1 MIFMKT
7 IKNFRNFN
15 SVNEEFVPKQIT
27 KESRNSALLNLSAT
41 LDKSKLDLLNLLLL
55 NIGAFYQVEYG
66 GSLTAYNKETG
77 ANIFPT
83 TATEVQK
90 YYNELCKGFN
100 VEQFQ
105 MLAEVLSSFAKD
117 LRIDTQ
123 SIGAEAGRKLTA
135 GRYAMQEEPVV
146 AKRAG
151 ETMAKE
157 SYRNR

>member
-1 MIFMKT
+1 MRL
-7 IKNFRNFN
+7 IKKFTNFS
-15 SVNEEFVPKQIT
+15 SVNEEFIPKVVT
-27 KESRNSALLNLSAT
+27 KESRIEALAELSST
-41 LDKSKLDLLNLLLL
+41 LDKNKLEQLNVLLL
-55 NIGAFYQVEYG
+55 GVASFYSSADST

-83 TATEVQK
+83 TSTEVRK
-90 YYNELCKGFN
+90 YYDELCKSFN

>member
-1 MIFMKT
+1 MKT

-15 SVNEEFVPKQIT
+15 SVNEEFIPKQIT

-83 TATEVQK
+83 TSTEVRK
-90 YYNELCKGFN
+90 YYDDFSRGLN

-105 MLAEVLSSFAKD
+105 MLTVVLSSFAKD
-117 LRIDTQ
+117 LRIDTK
-123 SIGAEAGRKLTA
+123 SIGSEARTGLNAATSTEKELVGSST
-135 GRYAMQEEPVV
+135 PS
-146 AKRAG
+146 
-151 ETMAKE
+151 MARE
-157 SYRNR
+157 SYKSRR